1 LNFTLNTFTVL
12 GLTLIVG
19 IVVDDAIMVLENIYR
34 HREHGEGKVKA
45 ASVGAREI
53 TFAAAAATLAIIAI
67 FLPVAF
73 MKGIIG
79 KFFFQFGVTISVA
92 VLISLLEALTLAP
105 MRCSRFLELEKRGKL
120 GKKVELAF
128 ARLSPTSLRSLTP
141 APPHRGW
148 VRGAA
153 VLFFVVSLGLVRFLR
168 SEFVPS
174 QDMSR
179 GLVRFHTPVGSSL
192 DRADAATAMTA

>member
-1 LNFTLNTFTVL
+1 MYIFGFTLNTYTVL

-19 IVVDDAIMVLENIYR
+19 IVVDDALMVLENIYR
-34 HREHGEGKVKA
+34 HREEGMGKVRA

-53 TFAAAAATLAIIAI
+53 TFAAAATTMAIVAI

-105 MRCSRFLELEKRGKL
+105 MRCSRFLEVGKRGKV
-120 GKKVELAF
+120 GQKVDF
-128 ARLSPTSLRSLTP
+128 
-141 APPHRGW
+141 
-148 VRGAA
+148 
-153 VLFFVVSLGLVRFLR
+153 
-168 SEFVPS
+168 
-174 QDMSR
+174 
-179 GLVRFHTPVGSSL
+179 
-192 DRADAATAMTA
+192 